1 MFCAILQLA
10 HTNIDIDNLLF
21 DYRTEKI
28 PFCLPERLLTQLH
41 NEGMAGRARKQVE
54 RLRSLYPGLMQ
65 QTLLAHPRTAVYADI
80 KTGSPGSKG
89 EGGAVVE
96 AESDVAPVA
105 LSWAF
110 AMVRSRAF
118 AGGDDRFAFVP
129 FLVSGDWWMLL

>member
-1 MFCAILQLA
+1 
-10 HTNIDIDNLLF
+10 
-21 DYRTEKI
+21 
-28 PFCLPERLLTQLH
+28 
-41 NEGMAGRARKQVE
+41 MAGRARKQVE

-65 QTLLAHPRTAVYADI
+65 QALLAHPRTAVYAGV

-89 EGGAVVE
+89 EGGSVE

-105 LSWAF
+105 LAWAF

>member
-1 MFCAILQLA
+1 
-10 HTNIDIDNLLF
+10 
-21 DYRTEKI
+21 
-28 PFCLPERLLTQLH
+28 
-41 NEGMAGRARKQVE
+41 
-54 RLRSLYPGLMQ
+54 MQ

-89 EGGAVVE
+89 ERGAVVE

-129 FLVSGDWWMLL
+129 FLVSDDWWMLL